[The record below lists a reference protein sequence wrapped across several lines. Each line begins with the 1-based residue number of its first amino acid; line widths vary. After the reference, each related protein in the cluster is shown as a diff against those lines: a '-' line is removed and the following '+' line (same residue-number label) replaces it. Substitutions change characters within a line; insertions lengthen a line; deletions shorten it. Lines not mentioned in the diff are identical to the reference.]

1 MPTWRRD
8 WPWDL
13 LIDILNATR
22 IGNWWRRRVKG
33 RPDEEAVYIDIR
45 GINADLPRWMPES
58 ILASITRLPKA
69 VTMSLVPLHN
79 PAVGS
84 KLRNKIRENLIY
96 SQTFKQNYRYSQTY
110 FEIPK
115 IATTLIRKITPS
127 IKRRITI
134 LIHKFHRP
142 NHSEPK

>member
-1 MPTWRRD
+1 MFDRVYD
-8 WPWDL
+8 H
-13 LIDILNATR
+13 ILHS
-22 IGNWWRRRVKG
+22 VEK
-33 RPDEEAVYIDIR
+33 YI
-45 GINADLPRWMPES
+45 LY
-58 ILASITRLPKA
+58 
-69 VTMSLVPLHN
+69 
-79 PAVGS
+79 
-84 KLRNKIRENLIY
+84 RENLIY